1 MRTVRFAMTLTPSGE
16 VIVNAGAAER
26 VASRMMK
33 TAAVS
38 QPLEFEGGMIVMSTD
53 VNATQAKGML
63 NKAKGFLK
71 TWRNRLTRNRRVDE
85 AVKEQIEEHG
95 MDTGWSVGNL
105 FRGHYYSPKSG
116 ATFDERSFAVDIRG
130 APFDFVTDVAE
141 VLRKRFDQES
151 VMVINHK
158 NNKVYF
164 VE

>member
-1 MRTVRFAMTLTPSGE
+1 MRTIKFAMTLTPDGD
-16 VIVNAGAAER
+16 VVVNDGAAER
-26 VASRMMK
+26 VASQALK
-33 TAAVS
+33 NAAVS

-71 TWRNRLTRNRRVDE
+71 TWRNRLMRNRRIDE

-95 MDTGWSVGNL
+95 LDTGWSVGNL

-116 ATFDERSFAVDIRG
+116 DTFDERSFAVDIRG

-141 VLRKRFDQES
+141 VLRKKFDQES
-151 VMVINHK
+151 VMVINHE

>member
-1 MRTVRFAMTLTPSGE
+1 MKTMTLAMTLTPEGS
-16 VIVNAGAAER
+16 VVVNRGAAER
-26 VASRMMK
+26 VAARVMK

-38 QPLEFEGGMIVMSTD
+38 QPLEFEGGMIVLSTD

-85 AVKEQIEEHG
+85 AVKQQIEEHG
-95 MDTGWSVGNL
+95 LDTGWTVGNL

-116 ATFDERSFAVDIRG
+116 TTFNEKSFAVDIRG

-151 VMVINHK
+151 VMVINHQ
-158 NNKVYF
+158 NNKTYF